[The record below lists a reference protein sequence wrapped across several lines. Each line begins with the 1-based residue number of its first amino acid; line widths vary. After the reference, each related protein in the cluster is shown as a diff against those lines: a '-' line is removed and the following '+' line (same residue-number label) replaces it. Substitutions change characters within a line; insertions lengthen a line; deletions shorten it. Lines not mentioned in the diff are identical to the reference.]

1 MKKILTK
8 MSGNLLLFSLI
19 MFMLAGT
26 FVKTA
31 ISAAG
36 VSMSGSGGW
45 LESAYVEW
53 VPVSGAAGYNVYVK
67 PADAGDSAYVQ
78 IDNELIRQYSSYW
91 RADAVGLAAGRYVM
105 KIEAILSD
113 GSKVS
118 TVSGNLTV
126 NANDR
131 SGFAFSGDSD
141 YNTGS
146 GAYKEDG
153 TLKNEAQVIYVTSE
167 TAKTVTLDVIVN
179 SSGKKQTGVG
189 IAEILSLRQKGYDKT
204 PLAIR
209 IIGRISDSD
218 MSGQLNSS
226 GYLQVKGKSSYT
238 EMNITLEGIGEDA
251 TAYGWGILIRYCG
264 NVEVRNMGMMLFPDD
279 GISLDTGNCN
289 IWVHNNDLFYG
300 AAGSDSDQAKGDG
313 SVDIKGKSTYIT
325 LSYNHF
331 WDSGKS
337 SLCGMSDTE
346 EFFVTYHHN
355 WFDHSDSRH
364 PRIRVASVHIY
375 NNYFDG
381 NAKYGV
387 GTTKGSSAF
396 VEANYFRHC
405 KYPMM
410 SSLQG
415 TDALGE
421 GTFSGENGGM
431 IKAYNNIIADA
442 ASLIYANSNAGTAGA
457 DAKSFDAYLAAA
469 RNESVPASYKTLAG
483 ETIYNNFDTGKD
495 IGVSLSDIDNVNAV
509 EEIVTATAGRMNQGD
524 FTWVFNDSTDDT
536 SDSVNTALMSKIRNY
551 ISGLV
556 SVGGNSSP
564 VSPTASPTVSPTAT
578 PTASPTISPTATP
591 TPITAIYTHN
601 FTTDGKESDYFT
613 IEGNLSTSKGT
624 VIYNGLTLTQCLKIE
639 SVTSIQFTA
648 AQAAALK
655 LVFNDADGVRVKV
668 DGTNHAM
675 ENGIVSVSLEAGQ
688 HTITKADVANLYYM
702 EVQYT
707 N

>member
-1 MKKILTK
+1 MKRIFKK
-8 MSGNLLLFSLI
+8 MNGKLLLFSLALL
-19 MFMLAGT
+19 MLAGA
-26 FVKTA
+26 FANAGTA
-31 ISAAG
+31 AQGIT
-36 VSMSGSGGW
+36 VSDSGGW

-53 VPVSGAAGYNVYVK
+53 LPVSGAAGYNVYVK
-67 PADAGDSAYVQ
+67 PASAGDSAYVQ
-78 IDNELIRQYSSYW
+78 IDNELIRQYSSNW
-91 RADAVGLAAGRYVM
+91 RADAIGLAAGSYAM

-118 TVSGNLTV
+118 TVSGRLTV
-126 NANDR
+126 NSNDR
-131 SGFAFSGDSD
+131 SGFAFSNDSE
-141 YNTGS
+141 YKTGS
-146 GAYKEDG
+146 GAYNEDG
-153 TLKNEAQVIYVTSE
+153 TLKSNAQVIYITSE

-179 SSGKKQTGVG
+179 SSGSKQTGVG
-189 IAEILSLRQKGYDKT
+189 IAEILNLRQKGYDIT

-209 IIGRISDSD
+209 LIGKISSSD

-238 EMNITLEGIGEDA
+238 EMNITLEGVGEDA

-264 NVEVRNMGMMLFPDD
+264 NVEVRNMGIMLFPDD
-279 GISLDTGNCN
+279 GISIDTGNCN

-300 AAGSDSDQAKGDG
+300 TAGSDSDQAKGDG
-313 SVDIKGKSTYIT
+313 SVDIKGNSTYIT

-337 SLCGMSDTE
+337 SLCGVSDTE

-355 WFDHSDSRH
+355 WYDHSDSRH

-381 NAKYGV
+381 NSKYGV

-396 VEANYFRHC
+396 VESNYFRHC
-405 KYPMM
+405 KYPVM

-415 TDALGE
+415 TDALGD

-431 IKAYNNIIADA
+431 IKAYNNIITDA
-442 ASLIYANSNAGTAGA
+442 ASLIYANSNAGTTGA
-457 DAKSFDAYLAAA
+457 NAVSFDAYLAAA
-469 RNESVPASYKTLAG
+469 RNESVPGSYKTLAG
-483 ETIYNNFDTGKD
+483 NTAYNNFDISRD
-495 IGVSLSDIDNVNAV
+495 LGVNPSDIDNVNDV
-509 EEIVTATAGRMNQGD
+509 EEIVTSGAGRMNRGD
-524 FTWVFNDSTDDT
+524 FTWEFTDSVDDT

-551 ISGLV
+551 TSGLV

-564 VSPTASPTVSPTAT
+564 TPPENPPPAT
-578 PTASPTISPTATP
+578 GT
-591 TPITAIYTHN
+591 YTHN
-601 FTTDGKESDYFT
+601 FTADGKDSDYFT
-613 IEGNLSTSKGT
+613 ITGNLSNTKGT

-648 AQAAALK
+648 AQAVTLK

-668 DGTNHAM
+668 DGTNYAM
-675 ENGIVSVSLEAGQ
+675 QNGIVSVSLGAGA
-688 HTITKADVANLYYM
+688 HTITKADVANLFYM
-702 EVQYT
+702 EVQPA